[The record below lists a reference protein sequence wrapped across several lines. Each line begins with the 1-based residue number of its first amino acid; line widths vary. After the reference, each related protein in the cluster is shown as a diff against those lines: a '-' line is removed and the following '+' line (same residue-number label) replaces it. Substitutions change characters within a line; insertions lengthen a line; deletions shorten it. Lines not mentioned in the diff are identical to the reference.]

1 MMGALII
8 TVVLMGSIFLGFMTS
23 VEKVPTTNVTYD
35 YVTDGTSLFSY
46 TQSPEYVDYSPNIN
60 YTHYTTDL
68 TTAESASASNFYTT
82 GVSYTEAG
90 KVNQYRVFEQAD
102 SATTSINLS
111 TMTFSTYVDSGTSSH
126 KVLLGPM
133 SNYVESGGYYY
144 YSGAYG
150 SVTAPKIISLTTLLN
165 SGSYSSNGKTT
176 VFDVPSTVWVVY
188 GANFAWKTVY
198 TSVSK
203 QSSVIYTDQCQYGT
217 SLTSATIQ
225 YNPVT
230 GETTV
235 YRGYDGT
242 GVYTGTSS
250 QIYLVYGGTYSA
262 GLYGGSFP
270 PTGAMSCTVTTPQ
283 AATYM
288 DISAGVRLSS
298 SSVYWTNGYNLG
310 AVDILLK
317 APTTTSTLTIKS
329 SAGDS
334 LASVT
339 YNPGYGHMLGSTI
352 LGKWDA
358 ALLSLNMRTG
368 TATLTGVSSPTS
380 MVDYS
385 ASSYSVATTFAA
397 SGDIRILQYSG
408 IGWTTSVNKTS
419 VYMDTY
425 SMIMQD
431 PTVNLSD
438 YFASSE
444 YLRLN
449 FDSFAVYGD
458 SITVNGT
465 TYTVTDGKI
474 SVEAD
479 GRTREYD
486 LTNMFVTWEKDG
498 HVYLTFSNSSTKIDL
513 GETATK
519 SLSLGGDWYFDAA
532 IYEGTEVAGYSYEL
546 DSGQWSLTQ
555 NAFLLIFLGLLV
567 LAALIVKATKG
578 LGPLDCVILVMAGV
592 VGFILLS

>member
-46 TQSPEYVDYSPNIN
+46 TQAPEYVDYSPNIN

-82 GVSYTEAG
+82 GVSYAEAG

-102 SATTSINLS
+102 SVTTSINLS
-111 TMTFSTYVDSGTSSH
+111 TMTFSSYVDSGTSSH
-126 KVLLGPM
+126 RVLLYPT
-133 SNYVESGGYYY
+133 SNYIESGGHYFYT
-144 YSGAYG
+144 GFYG
-150 SVTAPKIISLTTLLN
+150 NTLAPKIITLATLLG
-165 SGSYSSNGKTT
+165 SGSYAESGKTS
-176 VFDVPSTVWVVY
+176 VFNCSSTVWVMY
-188 GANFAWKTVY
+188 GTNFEWSKVY
-198 TSVSK
+198 TSVNAQTYVPST
-203 QSSVIYTDQCQYGT
+203 SVCHMGVPTPTTYISYNST
-217 SLTSATIQ
+217 S
-225 YNPVT
+225 
-230 GETTV
+230 GEATV
-235 YRGYDGT
+235 YRGSDGLGLWT
-242 GVYTGTSS
+242 GSAT
-250 QIYLVYGGTYSA
+250 QIYLIYGGDYTTSSLMPNYE
-262 GLYGGSFP
+262 
-270 PTGAMSCTVTTPQ
+270 PTGAMSVTVTTPQ
-283 AATYM
+283 TATYM
-288 DISAGVRLSS
+288 DISAGVRLSN

-339 YNPGYGHMLGSTI
+339 YNPDYGYMLGSTI
-352 LGKWDA
+352 LGRWDT

-380 MVDYS
+380 MIDYS
-385 ASSYSVATTFAA
+385 TSSYSVVTTFAA
-397 SGDIRILQYSG
+397 SGDIRILQFSG

-458 SITVNGT
+458 SITINGT
-465 TYTVTDGKI
+465 TYNVTDGKI

-479 GRTREYD
+479 GRTRDYD
-486 LTNMFVTWEKDG
+486 LTNMFVTWENDG

-546 DSGQWSLTQ
+546 DPGQWSLTQ
-555 NAFLLIFLGLLV
+555 NAFLLIFLGLLI
-567 LAALIVKATKG
+567 LTALIVKATRG